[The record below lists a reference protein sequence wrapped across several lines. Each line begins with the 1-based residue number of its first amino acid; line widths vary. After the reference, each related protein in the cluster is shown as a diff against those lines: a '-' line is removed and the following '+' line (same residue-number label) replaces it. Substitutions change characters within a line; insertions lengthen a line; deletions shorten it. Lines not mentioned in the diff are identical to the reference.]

1 MAVGDEVKPKD
12 VTPSPKPTLGD
23 PDGSGDSGS
32 STGSTQT
39 QTPPKSS
46 LVPTLYLED
55 GATKDY
61 PIKWVVNGKTYY
73 VSKEWA
79 GSALVPGTPQYK
91 AIYAAWKSYGKVLTN
106 KSTFPAFWKKVLTD
120 ISGTATDPFSYV
132 NVDLKQN
139 AIDFSVE
146 AGKPKTSQSK
156 YFTLT
161 TKATA
166 YSDIEN
172 AFETTFGFKPSEQE
186 KARYY
191 KALNA
196 AEKASATTTTYTT
209 INGVTNQ
216 TTTQNKVDFENLK
229 KDYLYSALKSTLKK
243 NPTKKL
249 LGIAGQYQND
259 LLTYANEGMGLM
271 KGTGE
276 INNYVLQAMSGK
288 NINDIYKNIKK
299 DAVAMYGNY
308 ANRLNEDNPGDV
320 SKGLTIRDL
329 ANNYI
334 QLMGQTLELDPTNI
348 KLTDKTIH
356 SLITSDKLPNM
367 NEARKIFRQDNRWT
381 NTTGAIEESKKVG
394 YSILRAFG
402 YGV

>member
-1 MAVGDEVKPKD
+1 MDLPIPAEGQYLASSDGKFSVKWQVGDAVYY
-12 VTPSPKPTLGD
+12 VTP
-23 PDGSGDSGS
+23 
-32 STGSTQT
+32 QWAAN
-39 QTPPKSS
+39 S
-46 LVPTLYLED
+46 LQ
-55 GATKDY
+55 
-61 PIKWVVNGKTYY
+61 
-73 VSKEWA
+73 
-79 GSALVPGTPQYK
+79 PGTTAYK
-91 AIYAAWKSYGKVLTN
+91 SIYAAWKSYGKTLTN
-106 KSTFPAFWKKVLTD
+106 KATFATFWKQIIKDVSDTSSDPIGYILTD
-120 ISGTATDPFSYV
+120 LA
-132 NVDLKQN
+132 QN
-139 AIDFSVE
+139 AKDFAV
-146 AGKPKTSQSK
+146 AAATPKTSQSK
-156 YFTLT
+156 YLTLT
-161 TKATA
+161 TKASA

-186 KARYY
+186 KSRYY

-196 AEKASATTTTYTT
+196 AEKASATVTTYTT
-209 INGVTNQ
+209 VNGE
-216 TTTQNKVDFENLK
+216 TTQNTVQNKVDFEEMK
-229 KDYLYSALKSTLKK
+229 KDYLYSALKDNLKK
-243 NPTKKL
+243 NPTKRL
-249 LGIAGQYQND
+249 LGVAGQYQND

-271 KGTGE
+271 KGTKE

-288 NINDIYKNIKK
+288 NINDIYRNIKK
-299 DAVAMYGNY
+299 DAISMYGAY
-308 ANRLNEDNPGDV
+308 ADRLKEDNPGDL

-367 NEARKIFRQDNRWT
+367 NEARKTFRQDNRWT